1 VDPALLEEEKEE
13 EESISV
19 GDFIFYD
26 KDHVLRTEAYYVT
39 K

>member
-13 EESISV
+13 ETISV

-26 KDHVLRTEAYYVT
+26 KDNVLRTEAYYVT